1 MVTERDTRGESSV
14 PLVRVSVRSPCLSV
28 EELEQRLET
37 SLARMIHPEPC
48 NCLGALCQCDG
59 QDCAGVCETYCL
71 IHYV

>member
-1 MVTERDTRGESSV
+1 MVTEGDVHKESSATFV
-14 PLVRVSVRSPCLSV
+14 TISTKSPWLSV

-37 SLARMIHPEPC
+37 TLLKTIHAEPC
-48 NCLGALCQCDG
+48 NCLGVLCHCDG